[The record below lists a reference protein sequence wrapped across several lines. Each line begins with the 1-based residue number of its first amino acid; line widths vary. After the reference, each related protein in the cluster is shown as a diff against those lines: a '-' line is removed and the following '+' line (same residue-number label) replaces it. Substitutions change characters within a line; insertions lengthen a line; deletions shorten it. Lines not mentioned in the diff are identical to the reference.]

1 MYQLFQSLAPDD
13 NEEAKQEESLS
24 EDEDAIKLVE
34 RRASI
39 NIDNVIGLD
48 LERYNVKASQQ
59 LKLKIKNLVEEYV
72 RVGDTEVAT
81 LDFADIC

>member
-1 MYQLFQSLAPDD
+1 M
-13 NEEAKQEESLS
+13 S

-39 NIDNVIGLD
+39 NIDNVMGLD
-48 LERYNVKASQQ
+48 LERYNIKAPQQ

-72 RVGDTEVAT
+72 QVGDIEVAS